1 MPDSILARRV
11 QGVTSKTLL
20 VRWILIVSFLF
31 LSGCSNSALNF
42 APVTNGWKND
52 QDASQ
57 NYRVQKDDTL
67 YSIAFRYGMD
77 YRNLAQINNISAP
90 YVIRIGQK
98 LHLTGGPEDESSN
111 TSTPA
116 PENNAVVTSAA
127 PSDVVAEP
135 TNITTTPAP
144 ATPAATPKPIPK
156 PTIVKA
162 ISTPE
167 APLPA
172 KAKPQTTIITH
183 QKPPAAKVKIKPL
196 LPPPPPPENNEPVK
210 HWLWPVQGKVI
221 RTFSDSYTGSRGID
235 IAGKLGEPVHAT
247 ASGKVVYCG
256 SGLPGYGL
264 LIILKHNDDFL
275 SAYAHNSKA
284 LVKEG
289 QLVHAG
295 QTIALMG
302 KSGTSHV
309 MLHFEIRKAGK
320 PVDPLDY
327 LPKR

>member
-1 MPDSILARRV
+1 MMN
-11 QGVTSKTLL
+11 KTLL
-20 VRWILIVSFLF
+20 TRFILIASFLL
-31 LSGCSNSALNF
+31 LSGCGNGTLNF

-52 QDASQ
+52 HDASQ
-57 NYRVQKDDTL
+57 TYRVQKDDTL

-77 YRNLAQINNISAP
+77 YRDLARANNITAP
-90 YVIRIGQK
+90 YIIRVGEKIR
-98 LHLTGGPEDESSN
+98 LTGNAENKSSSESSDE
-111 TSTPA
+111 TSTSS
-116 PENNAVVTSAA
+116 AVVTTAAA
-127 PSDVVAEP
+127 PSDTVAQLTNVNAVEP
-135 TNITTTPAP
+135 IT
-144 ATPAATPKPIPK
+144 KPK
-156 PTIVKA
+156 PTIVQA
-162 ISTPE
+162 ANTPE
-167 APLPA
+167 SPLPA
-172 KAKPQTTIITH
+172 KAVPQATIITH
-183 QKPPAAKVKIKPL
+183 VKPKPS
-196 LPPPPPPENNEPVK
+196 LPPPPPPENNAPVK

-221 RTFSDSYTGSRGID
+221 RTFSNSYTGSRGID
-235 IAGKLGEPVHAT
+235 IAGKLGEPIHAT

-264 LIILKHNDDFL
+264 LIIIKHNDDFL
-275 SAYAHNSKA
+275 SAYAHNSKT

-289 QLVHAG
+289 ELVRAG